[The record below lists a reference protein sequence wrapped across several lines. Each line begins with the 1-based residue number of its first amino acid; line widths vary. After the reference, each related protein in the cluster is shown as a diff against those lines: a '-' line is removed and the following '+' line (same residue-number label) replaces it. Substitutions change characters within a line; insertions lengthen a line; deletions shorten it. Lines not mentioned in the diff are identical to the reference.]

1 MTTVYGKLNNL
12 LTAANAKTG
21 ESDTTL
27 TDAVQT
33 LIDGYGQGGGGY
45 TVDEIAE
52 RTVPNGPITI
62 TLADEKYIG
71 RYAFIDTPI
80 TELTIENNV
89 YFGAQSFAYCKSL
102 RKINV
107 PKLQGI
113 RSSYYNSQ
121 SSVFRDCTA
130 LEGIVF
136 PSFGNYTVESYNF
149 QNCSSLAYADFKNL
163 ARIGGSESFRGCTSL
178 TTIIIRKTNAAAGL
192 LNINNLT
199 GTPFASG
206 GTGGT
211 LYVPSALISSYEA
224 TTNWSTILGYENN
237 QILPIEGSYY
247 ETHYADGT
255 VIE

>member
-89 YFGAQSFAYCKSL
+89 YFGAQAFAYCKSL

-113 RSSYYNSQ
+113 RSSY
-121 SSVFRDCTA
+121 
-130 LEGIVF
+130 
-136 PSFGNYTVESYNF
+136 
-149 QNCSSLAYADFKNL
+149 
-163 ARIGGSESFRGCTSL
+163 
-178 TTIIIRKTNAAAGL
+178 
-192 LNINNLT
+192 
-199 GTPFASG
+199 
-206 GTGGT
+206 
-211 LYVPSALISSYEA
+211 
-224 TTNWSTILGYENN
+224 
-237 QILPIEGSYY
+237 
-247 ETHYADGT
+247 
-255 VIE
+255 